1 MANLLAKKITYIFIR
16 QSLGPLLVLV
26 LITVSCSDQRANT
39 REPHPPDYFTRHGS
53 EATAD
58 ANSCRVC
65 HGIDFDGNGDAIS
78 CFDCHL
84 EGAPFVIHPA
94 DWTDVL
100 VDHELFAMT
109 LSWTSCA
116 ASSCH
121 GGDLRGG
128 LTGPSCFETAGC
140 HPGGGEPPA
149 PHVLPHTDAADHGP
163 AAKADQFYC
172 RNCHGQPQNIFD
184 GGFVSDPA
192 ILNKPSGDC
201 SDAACHPDAEAHPTN
216 WEGTTDDTDPAY
228 DSSHQG
234 ISEDTE
240 NTSCALCHKTTGTG
254 SGPFPG
260 APSCFSAN
268 FTNANGV
275 TSGCHPAGVRAP
287 HEVPYAAA
295 ALHGP
300 AAKNNLAYCQECHGI
315 PTTIAFDSGFASP
328 GCSED
333 PACHPDARAHPTNW
347 QGQNDPT
354 PDYRS
359 SHRNAGNQINA
370 CPICHDYTRGRP
382 APDPDAVDASCYTA
396 RFTNADGSNNE
407 CHSDGPGDGDGDD
420 D

>member
-58 ANSCRVC
+58 VNSCRVC
-65 HGIDFDGNGDAIS
+65 HGIDFAGNGDAVS

-84 EGAPFVIHPA
+84 EGPPFGIHPA
-94 DWTDVL
+94 GWTDVL
-100 VDHELFAMT
+100 VDHELFAET

-149 PHVLPHTDAADHGP
+149 PHVLPHVDAADHGP
-163 AAKADQFYC
+163 AAKVDQFYC
-172 RNCHGQPQNIFD
+172 RNCHGRPQNIFD
-184 GGFVSDPA
+184 GGFVADPA
-192 ILNKPSGDC
+192 ILNKPLGDC
-201 SDAACHPDAEAHPTN
+201 SDPVCHPDAEAHPTN

-300 AAKNNLAYCQECHGI
+300 AARNNLAYCQECHGI
-315 PTTIAFDSGFASP
+315 PTTIAFDGGFASP

-359 SHRNAGNQINA
+359 SHRNAGNQVNA

-382 APDPDAVDASCYTA
+382 APDPDAVGASCYTA

-407 CHSDGPGDGDGDD
+407 CHSDGPGDGDDD

>member
-1 MANLLAKKITYIFIR
+1 MANLLVKKITYIFIR

-58 ANSCRVC
+58 VNSCRVC

-84 EGAPFVIHPA
+84 EGPPFRIHPA

-100 VDHELFAMT
+100 VDHELFAVT

-128 LTGPSCFETAGC
+128 LTGPSCFEAGC
-140 HPGGGEPPA
+140 HPGEGGPPA
-149 PHVLPHTDAADHGP
+149 PHTLPYVDAIDHGE
-163 AAKADQFYC
+163 AAKVDQFYC
-172 RNCHGQPQNIFD
+172 RNCHGRPQNIFD
-184 GGFVSDPA
+184 GGFVADPA
-192 ILNKPSGDC
+192 ILDKPSGDC
-201 SDAACHPDAEAHPTN
+201 SDPLCHPAAKAHPTN
-216 WEGTTDDTDPAY
+216 WQGTNDPDSTY
-228 DSSHQG
+228 ESSHQG
-234 ISEDTE
+234 ITVATED
-240 NTSCALCHKTTGTG
+240 TSCALCHKTTGRG
-254 SGPFPG
+254 SGLLAG
-260 APSCFSAN
+260 APSCYSVT
-268 FTNANGV
+268 FTNADGSE
-275 TSGCHPAGVRAP
+275 TACHPSGPGKV
-287 HEVPYAAA
+287 HEPNYAEDS
-295 ALHGP
+295 LHGP
-300 AAKNNLAYCQECHGI
+300 DARNNLAFCQECHGF
-315 PTTIAFDSGFASP
+315 PGTIDFDGGITSTS
-328 GCSED
+328 CSD
-333 PACHPDARAHPTNW
+333 PACHPAARAHPTNW
-347 QGQNDPT
+347 EGENDPT

-396 RFTNADGSNNE
+396 RFTNADGSDNE
-407 CHSDGPGDGDGDD
+407 CHSDGPGDGDDD
-420 D
+420 